1 MYWYLTEDLIL
12 ISQINDDVE
21 YNFLFMYLSIQ
32 FWLCWVFIAAH
43 SLSLV
48 AASRGYSSSG
58 RTACYYGGF
67 SCGGAWAPGCVD
79 FSRVSELMVPELSCH
94 TACYKYFSLIFI
106 SRNFLFICSCRVFV
120 DFLGYST
127 RTILPSANYSLLFP
141 FQSV

>member
-1 MYWYLTEDLIL
+1 MYWYLIEDLIL

-21 YNFLFMYLSIQ
+21 YNFLFMYLFS
-32 FWLCWVFIAAH
+32 FGCAVY
-43 SLSLV
+43 SLLHT
-48 AASRGYSSSG
+48 AFLQLQRAGATLHWGAR
-58 RTACYYGGF
+58 ACYDGF

-79 FSRVSELMVPELSCH
+79 FSRVSELMACELSCY

-127 RTILPSANYSLLFP
+127 RTILPSANQSLLFP